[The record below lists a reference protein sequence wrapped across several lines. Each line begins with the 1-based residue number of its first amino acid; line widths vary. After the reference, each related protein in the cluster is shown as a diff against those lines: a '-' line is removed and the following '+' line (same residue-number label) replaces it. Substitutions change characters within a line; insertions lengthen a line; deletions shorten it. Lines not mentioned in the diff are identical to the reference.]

1 MPKAK
6 FYPYAIGRI
15 RVIENS
21 LFNFNQ
27 FVQLADAKTMEDALK
42 MLKDK
47 GYSVANDSIVSDF
60 EEILSSETFKVYK
73 ILHEML
79 NNSHFFSVFLGELDY
94 HNLKAIL
101 KSSVSPA
108 DNAAYLVDG
117 GSIPVA
123 MLEKCVADKKYE
135 AIPAHMAECIEKALE
150 AYSQSGDGQII
161 DIIVDR
167 ATFAF
172 MAKEADLDSDKS
184 LSDYVKTLIDLTNIK
199 NIMRIK
205 KMKKSF
211 SDFEAVFLADG
222 LLKKEFFNKAWNEDS
237 PSAAF
242 KATPYS
248 NICTDSLQND
258 LSAFEK
264 DCDNFIMAK
273 MKKEKNDPLS
283 LQAVSGYLYAK
294 KAEIKNIRIIL
305 SGKVNNIDPQIIK
318 SRLRDAYV

>member
-27 FVQLADAKTMEDALK
+27 FIGLVDAKTMEDALK
-42 MLKDK
+42 ILKDK
-47 GYSVANDSIVSDF
+47 GYNVVNENDLSDF
-60 EEILSSETFKVYK
+60 ESILTSETVKTYK
-73 ILHEML
+73 LLHEML
-79 NNSHFFSVFLGELDY
+79 DNSHFFSVFLGELDY
-94 HNLKAIL
+94 HNLKTIL
-101 KSSVSPA
+101 KSSISPIE
-108 DNAAYLVDG
+108 NAGYLIDSGTISVDT
-117 GSIPVA
+117 
-123 MLEKCVADKKYE
+123 LEKAVADKDYK
-135 AIPAHMAECIEKALE
+135 ALPAHMAECIEKALE
-150 AYSQSGDGQII
+150 AYAKNGDGQLI
-161 DIIVDR
+161 DIIADK

-172 MAKEADLDSDKS
+172 MAKEASLNSDKS
-184 LSDYVKTLIDLTNIK
+184 LLDYVRTVIDLTNIK

-205 KMKKSF
+205 KMNKDF
-211 SDFEAVFLADG
+211 SGFEAVFLADG
-222 LLKKEFFNKAWNEDS
+222 SLDKDFFSKVWKEDNPVISFRTTAY
-237 PSAAF
+237 SA
-242 KATPYS
+242 
-248 NICTDSLQND
+248 ICTETLQND